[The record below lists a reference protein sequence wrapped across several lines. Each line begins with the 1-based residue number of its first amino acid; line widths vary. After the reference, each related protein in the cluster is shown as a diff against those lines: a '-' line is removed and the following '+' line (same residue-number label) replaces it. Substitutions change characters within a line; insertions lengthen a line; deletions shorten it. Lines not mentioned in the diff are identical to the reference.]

1 MDHNIGQLVS
11 VLDELGVAENTL
23 IIFVSDNGG
32 CTMEEGAAG
41 GRFPGNNG
49 PLRGGKATTYQGGLN
64 VPFVMN
70 WKGKLPQSGLVSDS
84 HVMHCDIFSTL
95 LDAAGLTVPE
105 SNGEN
110 PVRGTS
116 LVPHI
121 LSGGKTSVPERTMIF
136 ELWGNIGVRRG
147 GYKLWASVGRDYSPD
162 WDALA
167 AEISQKDLELFD
179 LQRDVAETNDLRT
192 KYPELYASLKAEL
205 LDHLLGINADYPLV
219 PMSDV
224 KGDRDSVTPRQQK
237 QSKTISPKRRSPE
250 KFFQARDRNSDGEI
264 TLDEFIGK
272 PDGRNVSAL
281 TKRFQQFDA
290 NGDGVLVVGEL
301 KSN

>member
-1 MDHNIGQLVS
+1 
-11 VLDELGVAENTL
+11 
-23 IIFVSDNGG
+23 
-32 CTMEEGAAG
+32 
-41 GRFPGNNG
+41 
-49 PLRGGKATTYQGGLN
+49 
-64 VPFVMN
+64 
-70 WKGKLPQSGLVSDS
+70 
-84 HVMHCDIFSTL
+84 MHCDIFSSL

-105 SNGEN
+105 SNGKN
-110 PVRGTS
+110 PVRGMS
-116 LVPHI
+116 LLSHMF
-121 LSGGKTSVPERTMIF
+121 SGGKTSIPERTMIF
-136 ELWGNIGVRRG
+136 ELWGNIGVRKG
-147 GYKLWASVGRDYSPD
+147 DYKLWADVGRDYSPD

-167 AEISQKDLELFD
+167 AEISQKDLELFE
-179 LQRDVAETNDLRT
+179 LRRDIAETNDLRA
-192 KYPELYASLKAEL
+192 KYPEVYASLKAEL
-205 LDHLLGINADYPLV
+205 LDHLSGINAGYPLV
-219 PMSDV
+219 SMSDG